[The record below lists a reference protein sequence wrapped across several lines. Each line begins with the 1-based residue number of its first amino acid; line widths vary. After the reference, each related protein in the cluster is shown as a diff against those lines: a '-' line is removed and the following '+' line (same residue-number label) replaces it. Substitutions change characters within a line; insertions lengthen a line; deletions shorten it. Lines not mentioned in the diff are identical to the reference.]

1 MSEHAF
7 IWFMVPVLYLY
18 IYIERRTRDVIEGV
32 WEQDWGDGG
41 WAIARVNRSSSLMQ
55 TSFSSKSYSSALKR
69 YVIYTRRVRS
79 LRPNPGW
86 LPKARVVSSLS
97 TADRC
102 ELAKKSHL
110 YNNVKFRKEKSQQSI
125 KTIFVARRFCLF
137 FSFFLIYF
145 RKCILQNVIYIR
157 CVIR

>member
-1 MSEHAF
+1 MIYGAGF
-7 IWFMVPVLYLY
+7 IF
-18 IYIERRTRDVIEGV
+18 IYIERERRTRDVIEGV
-32 WEQDWGDGG
+32 WVQDWGDGG

-110 YNNVKFRKEKSQQSI
+110 YNNVKYKKEKSQQSI

-137 FSFFLIYF
+137 FSPYLF
-145 RKCILQNVIYIR
+145 
-157 CVIR
+157 